1 MPQKIFEYMG
11 AGLPIIGS
19 DFPLWRRLLGDAGC
33 AILVDPKDPAAIA
46 RSIEYLLT
54 HPKEAE
60 QMGRR
65 GRALVLDQYNWNSQA
80 EKLLNLYS
88 GLTNPKCAV

>member
-1 MPQKIFEYMG
+1 
-11 AGLPIIGS
+11 
-19 DFPLWRRLLGDAGC
+19 
-33 AILVDPKDPAAIA
+33 
-46 RSIEYLLT
+46 
-54 HPKEAE
+54 
-60 QMGRR
+60 MGRR